1 MVGQVSHEVE
11 VNVSASEAW
20 ELYGTL
26 QFSKLVEEVLSNFIE
41 KIEVIEGDGGVGT
54 IIKLIFAPGTGFTGC
69 KEKFT
74 KVDNE
79 SRVKETE
86 VIEGGF
92 LELGFTLYRDRF
104 EVIKNGN
111 DSCIIRST
119 IEYELKEDAAA
130 NASLVSIEPLANV
143 AELAKNHLLKSKT
156 AKDEK

>member
-1 MVGQVSHEVE
+1 M
-11 VNVSASEAW
+11 
-20 ELYGTL
+20 
-26 QFSKLVEEVLSNFIE
+26 
-41 KIEVIEGDGGVGT
+41 
-54 IIKLIFAPGTGFTGC
+54 
-69 KEKFT
+69 
-74 KVDNE
+74 
-79 SRVKETE
+79 KETE

-104 EVIKNGN
+104 EVIEKGN